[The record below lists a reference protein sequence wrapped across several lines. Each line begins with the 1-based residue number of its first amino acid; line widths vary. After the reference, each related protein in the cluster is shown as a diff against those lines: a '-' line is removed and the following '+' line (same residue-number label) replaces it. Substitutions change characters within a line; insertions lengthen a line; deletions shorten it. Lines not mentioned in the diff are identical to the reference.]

1 MMFSAH
7 TAKTAQGRFDAL
19 LARVGEPKR
28 REILDGL
35 AGAAGRVSED
45 VLLAVKWLYANS
57 PLSDW
62 ANYDFS
68 LFLSCGSHGVF
79 LRENSPYA
87 RDLPEDLFLHYV
99 LHSRV
104 NNEELSDCREL
115 FYRLLADRVRG
126 LSDIEAVI
134 EANYWCGEQ
143 VTYRSTDDRTISAL
157 GACRSGFGRCGEEST
172 FAVNVFRSLG
182 LPARQIYAPRWAHCD
197 DNHAWVEVWCGG
209 GWRFLGACE
218 PEEVLDRGWFTG
230 AASRAMLIHSRR
242 FGEGSGGEVISRD
255 GAAAFLNQLPRY
267 AEAKRLTVVV
277 KSESGAAVKG
287 ARVSFE
293 LLNYAA
299 FVPIAAMTTGEDGI
313 AALTCGLGSVR
324 IEAGKG
330 SARCARTV
338 FTPDADR
345 VELVLTEQ
353 PPVFDAWED
362 FVMRA
367 PRDRV
372 GGTALT
378 EAQRTLGRK
387 KSAAAREKRER
398 RAAAMFDPVRAEAV
412 VRQYGYSQA
421 VYELLEKS
429 RGNFDRLLDFLAD
442 GEFAAGDKEALLLS
456 LTEKDWRDVDP
467 EVLRETLA
475 VRQGEVFDPYTAC
488 PRILHEPLRKNRRL
502 ILDYFSEEQKAAFR
516 AEPGRIWEYIQ
527 DNIRSD
533 PDWEYAQLTACPAG
547 TLAVG
552 SGSPLSKKILFAAI
566 CRALGIA
573 ARLNPADRQA
583 EYDAGSGFV
592 PVDPPAG
599 GFGTLALEKEAGA
612 VWQYG
617 VDFSVGLLTED
628 GYQTLDLSGLRWEG
642 NRLTVPARAGD
653 YRVITTNR
661 LPNGDQYAGMVHLR
675 LEGGKRGGLRLR
687 KHEAEPAAML
697 AGYALEDFIV
707 YDGAGRPVRG
717 RELTGRK
724 AVLMWL
730 EEGREPTEHILGE
743 MLEREADFRELPADI
758 VLMVRGPEALEN
770 AKLKQ
775 VLETFGNIR
784 VLFDSF
790 APNVETL
797 ARRVYADPEKLPLV
811 IVTAGELRAVYAGSG
826 YNVGSGDMMIK
837 ICRLI

>member
-1 MMFSAH
+1 MFPAH
-7 TAKTAQGRFDAL
+7 TARAAQGRFDAM

-62 ANYDFS
+62 ANYDVS

-79 LRENSPYA
+79 LREHSPYA
-87 RDLPEDLFLHYV
+87 GDLPEDLFLHYV

-104 NNEELSDCREL
+104 NDEELSDCREL

-126 LSDIEAVI
+126 LSDVEAVI
-134 EANYWCGEQ
+134 EANYWCAEQ

-157 GACRSGFGRCGEEST
+157 GACRSGYGRCGEESAFT
-172 FAVNVFRSLG
+172 VNVLRSLG

-209 GWRFLGACE
+209 GWRYLGACE
-218 PEEVLDRGWFTG
+218 PEEVLDRGWFT
-230 AASRAMLIHSRR
+230 AAAGRAMLIHSRR
-242 FGEGSGGEVISRD
+242 FGEGSGGEVISRES
-255 GAAAFLNQLPRY
+255 AAVFLNQLARY
-267 AEAKRLTVVV
+267 AEARRLTAVV
-277 KSESGAAVKG
+277 KNEAGAAVEG

-293 LLNYAA
+293 ILNYAA
-299 FVPIAAMTTGEDGI
+299 FVPVAAVTTGEDGT
-313 AALTCGLGSVR
+313 AALTCGLGSIR

-338 FTPDADR
+338 FTPDEDR

-353 PPVFDAWED
+353 PPVFDTWED
-362 FVMRA
+362 FVVYA

-372 GGTALT
+372 GGAALT
-378 EAQRTLGRK
+378 EAQRTLGRE
-387 KSAAAREKRER
+387 KSAAAKEKRER

-456 LTEKDWRDVDP
+456 LPEKDWRDADP
-467 EVLRETLA
+467 EVLREALA
-475 VRQGEVFDPYTAC
+475 AHRGEVFNPYTVC

-502 ILDYFSEEQKAAFR
+502 ILDRFSEEQKAAFR
-516 AEPGRIWEYIQ
+516 AEPGRIWAYIQ
-527 DNIRSD
+527 EHIGSD
-533 PDWEYAQLTACPAG
+533 PDWEYERLTTCPAG
-547 TLAVG
+547 TLAAG

-566 CRALGIA
+566 CRALGVA
-573 ARLNPADRQA
+573 ARLNPVDRQA

-592 PVDPPAG
+592 PVEPPPG
-599 GFGTLALEKEAGA
+599 GFGTLALEKGTEET
-612 VWQYG
+612 WQYG
-617 VDFSVGLLTED
+617 VDFSVGLLAEH

-653 YRVITTNR
+653 YRVITANR

-675 LEGGKRGGLRLR
+675 LEGGKCRALRLR
-687 KHEAEPAAML
+687 RHEAEPEAML
-697 AGYALEDFIV
+697 ASFALEDFTV
-707 YDGAGRPVRG
+707 YDEAGRPVRG

-730 EEGREPTEHILGE
+730 EEGREPTEHLLGE
-743 MLEREADFRELPADI
+743 MLKREAELRELPADI
-758 VLMVRGPEALEN
+758 VLIVRGPEALEN
-770 AKLKQ
+770 ARVNQ

-790 APNVETL
+790 TPNVETL
-797 ARRVYADPEKLPLV
+797 ARRVYVDPEKLPLV
-811 IVTAGELRAVYAGSG
+811 IVTAGELRAVYASSG

-837 ICRLI
+837 ICRLA

>member
-1 MMFSAH
+1 MFSAH
-7 TAKTAQGRFDAL
+7 AAKAARDGFEAL

-35 AGAAGRVSED
+35 AGAAGRVSQD

-62 ANYDFS
+62 ANYDVS
-68 LFLSCGSHGVF
+68 LFLSCAGHGVF

-87 RDLPEDLFLHYV
+87 RNLPEDLFLHYV

-134 EANYWCGEQ
+134 EANYWCGSQ
-143 VTYRSTDDRTISAL
+143 ATYRSTDDRTISAL
-157 GACRSGFGRCGEEST
+157 GAYRSGYGRCGEEST
-172 FAVNVFRSLG
+172 FAVNVLRSLG
-182 LPARQIYAPRWAHCD
+182 LPARQVYAPRWAHCD

-209 GWRFLGACE
+209 GWHFLGACE

-242 FGEGSGGEVISRD
+242 FGAGSGEEVISRE
-255 GAAAFLNQLPRY
+255 GAATFLNQLPRY
-267 AEAKRLTVVV
+267 AEVKRLTAVV
-277 KSESGAAVKG
+277 KDTAGAAVEG
-287 ARVSFE
+287 AQVSFE
-293 LLNYAA
+293 ILNYAA
-299 FVPIAAMTTGEDGI
+299 FVPVAAVTTGEDGT
-313 AALTCGLGSVR
+313 AALTCGLGSIR
-324 IEAGKG
+324 IEARKG
-330 SARCARTV
+330 NACCARTV
-338 FTPDADR
+338 FTPDEDR

-362 FVMRA
+362 FVMHA

-372 GGTALT
+372 GGAALT
-378 EAQRTLGRK
+378 EAQRTLGRE
-387 KSAAAREKRER
+387 KSAAARERRER

-412 VRQYGYSQA
+412 VRQYGYSRA

-429 RGNFDRLLDFLAD
+429 RGNFDRLLGFLAD

-467 EVLRETLA
+467 EVLREALA
-475 VRQGEVFDPYTAC
+475 VRREEVFNPYTVC

-502 ILDYFSEEQKAAFR
+502 ILDWFSEEQKAAFR

-527 DNIRSD
+527 DHIRSD
-533 PDWEYAQLTACPAG
+533 PDWEYGELTACPAG

-552 SGSPLSKKILFAAI
+552 SGSPLSKKILFTAI
-566 CRALGIA
+566 CRVLGVA
-573 ARLNPADRQA
+573 ARLNPVDRQA
-583 EYDAGSGFV
+583 EYDVGSGFV
-592 PVDPPAG
+592 PVEPPAG
-599 GFGTLALEKEAGA
+599 GFGTLVLEKAAEE

-617 VDFSVGLLTED
+617 ADFSVGLLTED
-628 GYQTLDLSGLRWEG
+628 GYQTLDLSGLRWEE

-675 LEGGKRGGLRLR
+675 LEGGQCRALRLR
-687 KHEAEPAAML
+687 KHEAEPEAML
-697 AGYALEDFIV
+697 ASYALEDFTV
-707 YDGAGRPVRG
+707 HDEAGRPVHG

-758 VLMVRGPEALEN
+758 VFIVRGPEALEN

-797 ARRVYADPEKLPLV
+797 ARRVYVDPEKLPLV
-811 IVTAGELRAVYAGSG
+811 IVAAGELRAVYASSG

-837 ICRLI
+837 ICRLA